1 MILYNLTL
9 NRASGIQVSRKAGSA
24 APSSAP
30 SGTPS
35 TPAAPAQ
42 CAVYGNFSAPKQQE
56 IVVSRG
62 KILELLRP
70 NEQGRLV
77 TVVSTEVFGTVRSLA
92 AFRLPGTPKDF
103 LIVGSDSGRI
113 VILDFNKDKNVFVK
127 VHQET
132 YGKSGCRRIVP
143 GQYLAA
149 DPKGRACMIA
159 SVEKQKFVYVL
170 NRDSAANLTIS
181 SPLEAHK
188 SHTIVFSVAGLD
200 CGYDNPIFAA
210 IELSY
215 EDADQV
221 GRRVAARHGQTHA
234 PGQQLEGRPRAVL
247 EQGTSQRGSLGPQPD
262 QSSCVP
268 AAARLAAAAHGSCRS
283 STCAQR
289 CAHGSWAAAAA
300 FSL

>member
-1 MILYNLTL
+1 M
-9 NRASGIQVSRKAGSA
+9 
-24 APSSAP
+24 
-30 SGTPS
+30 
-35 TPAAPAQ
+35 Q

-56 IVVSRG
+56 IIVSRG
-62 KILELLRP
+62 KIIELLRP

-77 TVVSTEVFGTVRSLA
+77 TVVSTEVFSTVRSLA
-92 AFRLPGTPKDF
+92 AFRLTGAQKDY

-113 VILDFNKDKNVFVK
+113 VILEFHKEKNTFIK

-132 YGKSGCRRIVP
+132 FGKSGCRRIVP

-159 SVEKQKFVYVL
+159 GIEKQKFVYVL

-188 SHTIVFSVAGLD
+188 SHTIVFSVCGLD
-200 CGYDNPIFAA
+200 CGFDNPIFAA

-221 GRRVAARHGQTHA
+221 SKQLL
-234 PGQQLEGRPRAVL
+234 PGQAALPPRSLAAG
-247 EQGTSQRGSLGPQPD
+247 GTA
-262 QSSCVP
+262 QSCYDTP
-268 AAARLAAAAHGSCRS
+268 AAAGQCP
-283 STCAQR
+283 
-289 CAHGSWAAAAA
+289 
-300 FSL
+300 